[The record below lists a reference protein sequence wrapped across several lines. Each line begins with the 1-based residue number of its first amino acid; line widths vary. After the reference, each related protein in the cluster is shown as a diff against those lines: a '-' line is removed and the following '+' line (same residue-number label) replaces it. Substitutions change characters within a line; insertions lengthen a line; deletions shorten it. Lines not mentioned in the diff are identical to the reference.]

1 VFILRDLDRAVV
13 EEGLA
18 AFLQAARDKAAL
30 SAGTE

>member
-1 VFILRDLDRAVV
+1 VV

-30 SAGTE
+30 SAGTA

>member
-1 VFILRDLDRAVV
+1 VV